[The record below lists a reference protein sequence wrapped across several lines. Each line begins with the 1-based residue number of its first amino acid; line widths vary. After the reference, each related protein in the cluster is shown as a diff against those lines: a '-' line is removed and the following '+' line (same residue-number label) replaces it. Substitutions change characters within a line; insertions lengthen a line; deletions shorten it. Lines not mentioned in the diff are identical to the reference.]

1 MEAKVDIMDESTT
14 IKVTKSTRDRLL
26 RYGKMGDTYEEVL
39 SRILDEY
46 EEIKMRESKKKEN
59 PLEAV
64 LSPALA

>member
-1 MEAKVDIMDESTT
+1 MDESTT

-26 RYGKMGDTYEEVL
+26 LYGKMGDTYEEVL

-46 EEIKMRESKKKEN
+46 EEMKSREQRKEN

-64 LSPALA
+64 PVPVLA